1 MKTILI
7 GFKIS
12 EGEMVKNGEKVA
24 YNSRT
29 VRFISDMGS
38 NDEDIGF
45 SPFEQ
50 KFKLAELAKILGVNP
65 NSHDVNDA
73 LMNMVNKA
81 VICQYAPVFGVL
93 QVVGFVPEKNA

>member
-1 MKTILI
+1 MKTVLI
-7 GFKIS
+7 GYKIS
-12 EGEMVKNGEKVA
+12 EGSMKKNGEDIN

-29 VRFISDMGS
+29 IRFISDMGA

-50 KFKLAELAKILGVNP
+50 KFKIADIAKILGVNP
-65 NSHDVNDA
+65 NSNDVNAA
-73 LMNMVNKA
+73 LNNCINKA

-93 QVVGFVPEKNA
+93 QVVGFVLEKNA